1 MKVEKISENKVKI
14 TLTLD
19 ELELRDISLKDIENN
34 SSLARELFIDLLE
47 ETNLADEFAESDTQ
61 LFIEA
66 SSDNENL
73 FVVTITKI
81 DNIPELKKYSTMKK
95 STSKNSSK
103 KEKITSSIYSFDGI
117 DGLLLL
123 CDELSKNKVFLG
135 KNSLYKYDNTY
146 FVIFNDTTIQNK
158 NFYKTFSIISEFCS
172 EYYSY
177 EMFNTYV
184 KEKSQLVIA
193 NFALQKLINNLIKN
207 TNK

>member
-19 ELELRDISLKDIENN
+19 ELDLRDISLKDIENN

-73 FVVTITKI
+73 FVVTIT
-81 DNIPELKKYSTMKK
+81 
-95 STSKNSSK
+95 
-103 KEKITSSIYSFDGI
+103 
-117 DGLLLL
+117 
-123 CDELSKNKVFLG
+123 
-135 KNSLYKYDNTY
+135 
-146 FVIFNDTTIQNK
+146 

-193 NFALQKLINNLIKN
+193 NFALQKLINKVIKN